1 MMALLSMAELPGGG
15 YCCQSAMFAVLL
27 RQGFC
32 VPAAFA
38 GVMMGF
44 AAQYAMGTLAGCW
57 QLPVCTLLW
66 LSAGAW
72 TNPTGR
78 ITMAAAEFAAQ
89 LTAAAVTGIGSLYA
103 IAVTVLTAAAGAGL
117 SVLYDGAALSVS
129 RRDELDGDTRPL
141 CILAVCASLAVGL
154 ASVSGGQ
161 IPAAALAMYL
171 TLEHAYIG
179 GASQAILCAGIMG
192 GVVSLAQGSP
202 QTLAMLLAGGFLA
215 GEIKTSRK
223 SVTVLLMLCGMAVGT
238 TLMGG
243 DMAAIRRML
252 FALPGVFPFLIL
264 SGIRRS
270 GIACLIE
277 QD

>member
-1 MMALLSMAELPGGG
+1 MGSTDSLCSNDGTAVYGGTSGRRILLPK
-15 YCCQSAMFAVLL
+15 CMFAVLL

-44 AAQYAMGTLAGCW
+44 VAQYAMGTLAGCW

-72 TNPTGR
+72 ANPTGR

-117 SVLYDGAALSVS
+117 SILYDGAALSVS

-154 ASVSGGQ
+154 ASF
-161 IPAAALAMYL
+161 PKDRFR
-171 TLEHAYIG
+171 
-179 GASQAILCAGIMG
+179 
-192 GVVSLAQGSP
+192 
-202 QTLAMLLAGGFLA
+202 LLHWH
-215 GEIKTSRK
+215 
-223 SVTVLLMLCGMAVGT
+223 VH
-238 TLMGG
+238 
-243 DMAAIRRML
+243 D
-252 FALPGVFPFLIL
+252 P
-264 SGIRRS
+264 
-270 GIACLIE
+270 
-277 QD
+277 

>member
-1 MMALLSMAELPGGG
+1 MKMGGVAVVRETVIMQGGCGGFLSGIERTLRERGTWVQRILCAAMMALLSMAELPGGG

-44 AAQYAMGTLAGCW
+44 VAQYAMGTLAGCW

-72 TNPTGR
+72 ANPTGR

-117 SVLYDGAALSVS
+117 SILYDGAALSVS

-154 ASVSGGQ
+154 ASFSEGQ

-202 QTLAMLLAGGFLA
+202 D
-215 GEIKTSRK
+215 RK
-223 SVTVLLMLCGMAVGT
+223 SVGRERV
-238 TLMGG
+238 
-243 DMAAIRRML
+243 
-252 FALPGVFPFLIL
+252 
-264 SGIRRS
+264 
-270 GIACLIE
+270 
-277 QD
+277 